1 MSIYKNKKLS
11 YISKKCGSG
20 KGIYLQKEIE
30 KQVENFNNYHLVVM
44 PTKIL
49 IQQFQN
55 YFLEFCDNVT
65 VIVSNDDVNYNE
77 HVQLLPRIN
86 QVLQTKTYNI
96 VMITEKMFYR
106 IETNRLRDW
115 NVWIDDCNKFCD
127 MKIRGVKEDDKE
139 EILSIYKKLFITSNS
154 YAEISSCANDPVN
167 FKYKKVEINSNIN
180 LSEDMKGLLT
190 VYQTMRFY
198 HEVVVLEDSL
208 LGKVDQLVLAGWY
221 DLTRYVDESIN
232 ITYLS
237 NDFESSLLYKRWSH
251 LFEEVSIIVE
261 HEDKIKDN
269 DLRIDVKYFFDCTKT
284 DRGLS
289 KSMLENHLDGN
300 VKLVQD
306 YLERILQCS
315 DYYWTTNNNSKF
327 VLSGKHKITP
337 NQRGMNHL
345 KDKNV
350 CVFIAAINAHP
361 QSAEY
366 LNDLFDFTIE
376 DMVREFEVE
385 TLYQFI
391 YRSVVRNY
399 NSSERVIVYVFDSE
413 QAYAISS
420 GSVEKIDLGLSSN
433 KKKPGPKVKVVASP
447 ELKSKF
453 KRWKYKNNHRADTF
467 IRFDRWVVKVIKSNP
482 EFEGEDFSGLRKT
495 LSVE

>member
-1 MSIYKNKKLS
+1 
-11 YISKKCGSG
+11 
-20 KGIYLQKEIE
+20 
-30 KQVENFNNYHLVVM
+30 
-44 PTKIL
+44 
-49 IQQFQN
+49 
-55 YFLEFCDNVT
+55 
-65 VIVSNDDVNYNE
+65 
-77 HVQLLPRIN
+77 
-86 QVLQTKTYNI
+86 
-96 VMITEKMFYR
+96 
-106 IETNRLRDW
+106 
-115 NVWIDDCNKFCD
+115 
-127 MKIRGVKEDDKE
+127 
-139 EILSIYKKLFITSNS
+139 
-154 YAEISSCANDPVN
+154 
-167 FKYKKVEINSNIN
+167 
-180 LSEDMKGLLT
+180 
-190 VYQTMRFY
+190 
-198 HEVVVLEDSL
+198 
-208 LGKVDQLVLAGWY
+208 
-221 DLTRYVDESIN
+221 
-232 ITYLS
+232 
-237 NDFESSLLYKRWSH
+237 
-251 LFEEVSIIVE
+251 
-261 HEDKIKDN
+261 
-269 DLRIDVKYFFDCTKT
+269 
-284 DRGLS
+284 
-289 KSMLENHLDGN
+289 
-300 VKLVQD
+300 
-306 YLERILQCS
+306 
-315 DYYWTTNNNSKF
+315 WTTNNNSKF

-350 CVFIAAINAHP
+350 CVFIAAMNAHP

>member
-1 MSIYKNKKLS
+1 MSIYENKKLS

-20 KGIYLQKEIE
+20 KGVYLQKEIE
-30 KQVENFNNYHLVVM
+30 TQVEHFDNYHLVVM

-49 IQQFQN
+49 IEQFKN
-55 YFLEFCDNVT
+55 YFLEFCDSVT
-65 VIVSNDDVNYNE
+65 VIVSDDDVNYNE
-77 HVQLLPRIN
+77 NVQLLPRIN

-106 IETNRLRDW
+106 IEPSRLCDW

-127 MKIRGVKEDDKE
+127 LKIRGIREDDKE
-139 EILSIYKKLFITSNS
+139 EILSIYNKLFLTSNS

-167 FKYKKVEINSNIN
+167 FKYKKVEMNLNIN
-180 LSEDMKGLLT
+180 LSEDMKGLIN
-190 VYQTMRFY
+190 VYQTMKFY
-198 HEVVVLEDSL
+198 HEVVILEDSL
-208 LGKVDQLVLAGWY
+208 LGKVNQLVLAGWY

-251 LFEEVSIIVE
+251 LFQEVSITVE
-261 HEDKIKDN
+261 NETKIKDN

-289 KSMLENHLDGN
+289 KIMLENQLDGN

-306 YLERILQCS
+306 YLESILQHNN
-315 DYYWTTNNNSKF
+315 YYWTTNNNSKF
-327 VLSGKHKITP
+327 VLSGKNKITP

-345 KDKNV
+345 KDIDV
-350 CVFIAAINAHP
+350 CVFMAAMNAHP
-361 QSAEY
+361 NSSEY
-366 LNDLFDFTIE
+366 LSDLFDFTIE
-376 DMVREFEVE
+376 DMIREFEIE
-385 TLYQFI
+385 TMYQFI
-391 YRSVVRNY
+391 YRSVVRDY
-399 NSSERVIVYVFDSE
+399 VSSKRVTVYVYDSE
-413 QAYAISS
+413 QANAFSS
-420 GSVEKIDLGLSSN
+420 GSVEKIDLGLSSS
-433 KKKPGPKVKVVASP
+433 KRKSGPKVKVEAAP

-453 KRWKYKNNHRADTF
+453 KKWKYKNNHRADTF
-467 IRFDRWVVKVIKSNP
+467 IKFDLWVVKVLRSNP
-482 EFEGEDFSGLRKT
+482 EFEDEDFQGLRKT

>member
-30 KQVENFNNYHLVVM
+30 KQVEQFNNYHLVVM

-106 IETNRLRDW
+106 IEPSRLRDW

-127 MKIRGVKEDDKE
+127 MKIRGVKEDDKA
-139 EILSIYKKLFITSNS
+139 EILSIYNKLFLTSNS

-167 FKYKKVEINSNIN
+167 FKYKKVEMNLKIN
-180 LSEDMKGLLT
+180 LSEDMKGLLN
-190 VYQTMRFY
+190 VYQTMKFY

-208 LGKVDQLVLAGWY
+208 LGKVNQLVLAGWY
-221 DLTRYVDESIN
+221 DLTRYVDEDIN

-251 LFEEVSIIVE
+251 LFEEISIIVE
-261 HEDKIKDN
+261 HEDKIKNN

-289 KSMLENHLDGN
+289 KTMLENQLDGN

-306 YLERILQCS
+306 YLERILQHS

-327 VLSGKHKITP
+327 VLSGKHTITP

-345 KDKNV
+345 KDIDV
-350 CVFIAAINAHP
+350 CVFMAAMNAHP

-385 TLYQFI
+385 TMYQFI
-391 YRSVVRNY
+391 YRSVVRKY
-399 NSSERVIVYVFDSE
+399 DSSKRVTVYVYDSE
-413 QAYAISS
+413 QANAFSS
-420 GSVEKIDLGLSSN
+420 GSVEKIDLGLSSS
-433 KKKPGPKVKVVASP
+433 KRKSGPKVKVEAAP

-453 KRWKYKNNHRADTF
+453 KKWKYKNNHRADTF
-467 IRFDRWVVKVIKSNP
+467 IKFDLWVVKVLRSNP
-482 EFEGEDFSGLRKT
+482 EFEDEDFQGLRKT